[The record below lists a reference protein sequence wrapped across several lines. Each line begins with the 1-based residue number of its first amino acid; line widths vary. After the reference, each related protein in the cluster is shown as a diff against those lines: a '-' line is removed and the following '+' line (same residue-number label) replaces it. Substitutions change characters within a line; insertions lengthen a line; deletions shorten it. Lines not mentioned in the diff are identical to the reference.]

1 VVVVLSDVQREFAG
15 VYSRAFVG
23 ELERLVVAE
32 PRLSFRNV
40 YGVCY
45 VFVDL
50 DVEGA
55 TKGEFVISSGFSQ
68 VEDADC
74 KDWLSHLR
82 VSYEALVLEDGWYG
96 VAGSTELLWS
106 GFVAVQAP
114 EVFAALAVAT
124 VLNHVRRDFQPPRV
138 ETW

>member
-1 VVVVLSDVQREFAG
+1 MLSDVQREFAG
-15 VYSRAFVG
+15 VYHRAFVG

-32 PRLSFRNV
+32 PRLSFRNIH
-40 YGVCY
+40 GVCY
-45 VFVDL
+45 VFVDVG
-50 DVEGA
+50 VEGA
-55 TKGEFVISSGFSQ
+55 VKGEFVVSSGFSQ
-68 VEDADC
+68 VEGAVC
-74 KDWLSHLR
+74 EDWLSHLR
-82 VSYEALVLEDGWYG
+82 VSYEALELQDGSYG

-124 VLNHVRRDFQPPRV
+124 VLNHVRRDFRPPRV